1 MTEYEDFAMSDEES
15 SVSLADMQY
24 VGLVLGERMDAT
36 NRESENPLD
45 PVTRQRAGEVWVQV
59 SKDLQDKNELSE
71 VLVDRLSKAIQ

>member
-1 MTEYEDFAMSDEES
+1 
-15 SVSLADMQY
+15 
-24 VGLVLGERMDAT
+24 MDAT

-71 VLVDRLSKAIQ
+71 VLVDTLSKAIQ